1 MIRQPLHSAVGR
13 TRSDLSRVT
22 DGIAASLRAF
32 STVQQ
37 LAVDNDRSSNG
48 GSSPRPTGRQRAA
61 AAFSDLVE
69 MNNSNTSQPPRENTV
84 FKKLDFRS
92 DASSISIPRA
102 ASPRGPNIIRGGFR
116 GRGGFGGRG
125 GAGGLRGG
133 RGRPRG
139 SRREGDGDGDG
150 EGRGRRR
157 RDNKERYEKEGP
169 EEDEESP
176 AVLAMR
182 EAKELGSVQEF
193 DPSISLADLVGWGP
207 AVATAGSR
215 MAKDDTVMRQAR
227 ILGGGQ
233 PFHPLNFTGSD
244 EMWKQYKD
252 GSGVFFPTEEM
263 KKRAAD
269 TMGLEA
275 FPPVPKETK
284 DAVLQ
289 SALLGTY
296 QGPQYTDAKDT
307 LGSVRNYVKRD
318 ASWNADAE
326 RRIEEKIR
334 SLLPGGRTGPVT
346 AAGEAKK
353 GA

>member
-13 TRSDLSRVT
+13 TNSDLSRVT

-32 STVQQ
+32 STAQQ
-37 LAVDNDRSSNG
+37 LAADNNISSNG
-48 GSSPRPTGRQRAA
+48 SSSPRPTGRQRAA
-61 AAFSDLVE
+61 AAFSDLVQ
-69 MNNSNTSQPPRENTV
+69 MNTSPSQSSRGNTV
-84 FKKLDFRS
+84 FRKLDLRS
-92 DASSISIPRA
+92 DASPITIPQA
-102 ASPRGPNIIRGGFR
+102 ASPRGPNVIRGGFR
-116 GRGGFGGRG
+116 GRGRGGFGRGGEGARGG
-125 GAGGLRGG
+125 GAGGRG
-133 RGRPRG
+133 RGRGRG
-139 SRREGDGDGDG
+139 GG
-150 EGRGRRR
+150 EGGRRR
-157 RDNKERYEKEGP
+157 RDKKEKG
-169 EEDEESP
+169 EDEGSQEYEWSP

-182 EAKELGSVQEF
+182 QAKEIGSMQQF
-193 DPSISLADLVGWGP
+193 DPSISLADLAGWGP

-233 PFHPLNFTGSD
+233 TFHPLSSAGSD
-244 EMWKQYKD
+244 DMWKQYKD
-252 GSGVFFPTEEM
+252 GSGVFFPSQEM
-263 KKRAAD
+263 KKIAAGA
-269 TMGLEA
+269 MGLEA

-307 LGSVRNYVKRD
+307 LGSVRNYVRRD
-318 ASWNADAE
+318 ASWNSDAE

-334 SLLPGGRTGPVT
+334 SLLPGGKTGPVK